1 MLAKIQKWGN
11 SLALR
16 IPKAFAEEAGL
27 DSESPVEIKIVDGQL
42 HIVPVHEPGYELEDL
57 LAGITTDNLHDE
69 VDTGNASGNEV
80 W

>member
-16 IPKAFAEEAGL
+16 IPKTLAEETGL
-27 DSESPVEIKIVDGQL
+27 DSESPVEIRIVDGQI
-42 HIVPVHEPGYELEDL
+42 HIVPVRETSYTLDDL
-57 LAGITTDNLHDE
+57 LAGITADNVHDE
-69 VDTGNASGNEV
+69 VNTGDISGNEV